1 LGRQARFKKGVEMK
15 IILTMV
21 ICFLT
26 AAGIQA
32 DDSKY
37 EKAMKKNLS
46 KIDSAM
52 NVGAMLDVAN
62 GFERIAFAEKDIWLP
77 YYYAS
82 FMLTLASFTDT
93 TASNKDS
100 YLDKADTFINI
111 ADSLEEDE
119 SEIYVLKGMIAQA
132 RLQIDPMN
140 RWMKY
145 GAMANNNFLKAM
157 KIDTLNPRPEYLQGV
172 SLYYTPEQFGGGPTP
187 AKRLL
192 EKSLEKFNQFVPDND
207 LMPNWGREMTEQML
221 EQINTETE
229 ENKEVEADTNDVKEE
244 VKEE

>member
-1 LGRQARFKKGVEMK
+1 MK
-15 IILTMV
+15 LLLTII

-26 AAGIQA
+26 TTGIHA

-37 EKAMKKNLS
+37 EKAMKKNLA

-52 NVGAMLDVAN
+52 NVSLMLNVAN
-62 GFERIAFAEKDIWLP
+62 GFERIAFAEKDKWLP

-93 TASNKDS
+93 TADNKDN

-119 SEIYVLKGMIAQA
+119 SEIYVLKGMIAQG
-132 RLQIDPMN
+132 RLQVDPMN
-140 RWMKY
+140 RWIKY
-145 GAMANNNFLKAM
+145 GPIANNNFTKAM
-157 KIDTLNPRPEYLQGV
+157 KLDTLNPRPQYLQGV
-172 SLYYTPEQFGGGPTP
+172 SLYYTPGQFGGGSKT
-187 AKRLL
+187 AKPIL
-192 EKSLEKFNQFVPDND
+192 EKSLEKYNQFVPEND

-221 EQINTETE
+221 GQINAESEEVDEVQEETNE
-229 ENKEVEADTNDVKEE
+229 ILEE

>member
-1 LGRQARFKKGVEMK
+1 MK
-15 IILTMV
+15 IILSIV

-26 AAGIQA
+26 VTGIHA
-32 DDSKY
+32 DDGKY

-52 NVGAMLDVAN
+52 NVSLMLGVAN
-62 GFERIAFAEKDIWLP
+62 GFERIAFAEKDKWLP

-93 TASNKDS
+93 TEGNKDG
-100 YLDKADTFINI
+100 YLDKADIFINI
-111 ADSLEEDE
+111 ADSLEKDE

-132 RLQIDPMN
+132 RLQVDPMN

-145 GAMANNNFLKAM
+145 GAISNNNFAKAM
-157 KIDTLNPRPEYLQGV
+157 KLDTLNPRPEYLQGV
-172 SLYYTPEQFGGGPTP
+172 SLYYTPEQFGGGPAA

-192 EKSLEKFNQFVPDND
+192 ENSLEKFNQFVPDND

-221 EQINTETE
+221 GQISAESEEVNEVREETNE
-229 ENKEVEADTNDVKEE
+229 IQEE

>member
-1 LGRQARFKKGVEMK
+1 LY
-15 IILTMV
+15 
-21 ICFLT
+21 
-26 AAGIQA
+26 A

-52 NVGAMLDVAN
+52 NVGSMLDAAN
-62 GFERIAFAEKDIWLP
+62 GFERIAFAEKDKWLP
-77 YYYAS
+77 YYYSA

-93 TASNKDS
+93 TADNKDG
-100 YLDKADTFINI
+100 YLDKADIFINI

-132 RLQIDPMN
+132 RMQIDPMN

-145 GAMANNNFLKAM
+145 GAISNNNFTKAM
-157 KIDTLNPRPEYLQGV
+157 KLDTLNPRPEYLQGV
-172 SLYYTPEQFGGGPTP
+172 SLYYTPEQFGGGPAP

-192 EKSLEKFNQFVPDND
+192 EKSLDKYNQFVPDND

-221 EQINTETE
+221 EQINAES
-229 ENKEVEADTNDVKEE
+229 KEVDEVPEKTKELQEKVKEE
-244 VKEE
+244 

>member
-1 LGRQARFKKGVEMK
+1 MK
-15 IILTMV
+15 IILTII
-21 ICFLT
+21 ICFFT
-26 AAGIQA
+26 IAGLIA

-37 EKAMKKNLS
+37 EKAMKENLS

-52 NVGAMLDVAN
+52 NVSSMLDAAN
-62 GFERIAFAEKDIWLP
+62 GFERIAFAEKDKWLP
-77 YYYAS
+77 YYYSS

-93 TASNKDS
+93 TADNKDD
-100 YLDKADTFINI
+100 YLDKADNFINI

-132 RLQIDPMN
+132 RLQVDPMN

-145 GAMANNNFLKAM
+145 GPIANNNFTKAM
-157 KIDTLNPRPEYLQGV
+157 KLDTLNPRPEYLQGV
-172 SLYYTPEQFGGGPTP
+172 SLYYTPEQFGGGPAP

-192 EKSLEKFNQFVPDND
+192 EKSLDKYNQFVPDND

-221 EQINTETE
+221 EQINAETE
-229 ENKEVEADTNDVKEE
+229 ETKEVETDTNDVKEE

>member
-1 LGRQARFKKGVEMK
+1 MK
-15 IILTMV
+15 IILSIV

-26 AAGIQA
+26 VTIIHA

-52 NVGAMLDVAN
+52 NVGSMLDAAN
-62 GFERIAFAEKDIWLP
+62 GFERIAFAEKDKWLP
-77 YYYAS
+77 YYYSA

-93 TASNKDS
+93 TADNKDG
-100 YLDKADTFINI
+100 YLDKADNFINI

-132 RLQIDPMN
+132 RMQIDPMN

-145 GAMANNNFLKAM
+145 GPIANNNFLKAM
-157 KIDTLNPRPEYLQGV
+157 KIDTLNPRPEYLQGI
-172 SLYYTPEQFGGGPTP
+172 SLYYTPEQFGGGSAA
-187 AKRLL
+187 AKPLL
-192 EKSLEKFNQFVPDND
+192 ENSLEKFNQFIPDNE
-207 LMPNWGREMTEQML
+207 LMPSWGREMVEQML
-221 EQINTETE
+221 KKIETETKETE
-229 ENKEVEADTNDVKEE
+229 EVRADTHNVQEEIKEE
-244 VKEE
+244 

>member
-1 LGRQARFKKGVEMK
+1 MK
-15 IILTMV
+15 IILTLA

-26 AAGIQA
+26 LTGIHA

-37 EKAMKKNLS
+37 EKAMKKNLA
-46 KIDSAM
+46 KIDSAI
-52 NVGAMLDVAN
+52 NLTAMLDVAN
-62 GFERIAFAEKDIWLP
+62 GFERIAFAEKDKWLP

-93 TASNKDS
+93 TADNKDG
-100 YLDKADTFINI
+100 YLDKADNFINI

-132 RLQIDPMN
+132 RMQIDPMN

-145 GAMANNNFLKAM
+145 GPIANNNFLKAM
-157 KIDTLNPRPEYLQGV
+157 KIDTLNPRPEYLQGI
-172 SLYYTPEQFGGGPTP
+172 SLYYTPEQFGGGPAP

-207 LMPNWGREMTEQML
+207 LMPDWGREMVEQML
-221 EQINTETE
+221 EQIDSETKETE
-229 ENKEVEADTNDVKEE
+229 EVQVDTNDVQELKNED
-244 VKEE
+244 

>member
-1 LGRQARFKKGVEMK
+1 MK
-15 IILTMV
+15 IILTII
-21 ICFLT
+21 ICYFTVASL
-26 AAGIQA
+26 IA

-37 EKAMKKNLS
+37 EKAMKENLS

-52 NVGAMLDVAN
+52 NVSSMLDAAN
-62 GFERIAFAEKDIWLP
+62 GFERIAFAEKDKWLP
-77 YYYAS
+77 YYYSS

-93 TASNKDS
+93 TADNKDD
-100 YLDKADTFINI
+100 YLDKADNFINI

-132 RLQIDPMN
+132 RLQVDPMN
-140 RWMKY
+140 RWIKY
-145 GAMANNNFLKAM
+145 GPIANNNFTKAM
-157 KIDTLNPRPEYLQGV
+157 KLDTLNPRPEYLQGV
-172 SLYYTPEQFGGGPTP
+172 SLYYTPEQFGGGPAP

-192 EKSLEKFNQFVPDND
+192 EKSLDKYNQFVPDND

-221 EQINTETE
+221 EQINAETE
-229 ENKEVEADTNDVKEE
+229 ETKEVETDTNDVKEE

>member
-1 LGRQARFKKGVEMK
+1 MK
-15 IILTMV
+15 LLLTII

-26 AAGIQA
+26 TTGIHA

-37 EKAMKKNLS
+37 EKAMKKNLA

-52 NVGAMLDVAN
+52 NVSLMLTVAN
-62 GFERIAFAEKDIWLP
+62 GFERIAFAEKDKWLP

-93 TASNKDS
+93 TADNMDG
-100 YLDKADTFINI
+100 YLDKADNFINI

-132 RLQIDPMN
+132 RMQVDPMN

-145 GAMANNNFLKAM
+145 GPIANNNFLKAM
-157 KIDTLNPRPEYLQGV
+157 ELDTLNPRPEYLQGV
-172 SLYYTPEQFGGGPTP
+172 SLYYTPEQFGGGPVP

-192 EKSLEKFNQFVPDND
+192 EKSLEKYNQFVPDND

-221 EQINTETE
+221 GQINAESEEVDEVPEETNE
-229 ENKEVEADTNDVKEE
+229 ILEE

>member
-1 LGRQARFKKGVEMK
+1 MK
-15 IILTMV
+15 LLLTII

-26 AAGIQA
+26 TTGIHA

-37 EKAMKKNLS
+37 EKAMKKNLA

-52 NVGAMLDVAN
+52 GVGSMLGVAN
-62 GFERIAFAEKDIWLP
+62 GFERIAFAEKDKWLP

-93 TASNKDS
+93 TADNKDS

-119 SEIYVLKGMIAQA
+119 SEISVLKGMIAQA
-132 RLQIDPMN
+132 RMQVDPMN

-145 GAMANNNFLKAM
+145 GPIANNNFSKAM
-157 KIDTLNPRPEYLQGV
+157 KLDTLNPRPEYLQGV
-172 SLYYTPEQFGGGPTP
+172 SLYYTPEQFGGGPVP

-192 EKSLEKFNQFVPDND
+192 EKSLEKYNQFVPDND
-207 LMPNWGREMTEQML
+207 LMPNWGRELTEQML
-221 EQINTETE
+221 EQINAETE
-229 ENKEVEADTNDVKEE
+229 GAKEVETETNDVKEE

>member
-1 LGRQARFKKGVEMK
+1 MK
-15 IILTMV
+15 IILTIV

-26 AAGIQA
+26 VTHIHA

-52 NVGAMLDVAN
+52 GVVAMLDVAN
-62 GFERIAFAEKDIWLP
+62 GFERIAFAEKDKWLP

-93 TASNKDS
+93 TADSKDG
-100 YLDKADTFINI
+100 YLDKADNFINI
-111 ADSLEEDE
+111 ADSLEEDQ

-132 RLQIDPMN
+132 RMQIDPMN

-145 GAMANNNFLKAM
+145 GPIANNNFLKAM

-172 SLYYTPEQFGGGPTP
+172 SLYYTPEQFGGGPGP

-192 EKSLEKFNQFVPDND
+192 EKSLEKFNQFIPDND
-207 LMPNWGREMTEQML
+207 LMPNWGRELVERML
-221 EQINTETE
+221 EQIETETKETE
-229 ENKEVEADTNDVKEE
+229 EVQADTNSVQEE
-244 VKEE
+244 VKEN